1 MSDLEETLYMHMKMV
16 GLSPERE
23 YRFCPQRRW
32 RFDFAFPDHKLGIE
46 VEGGVWVQGRHTRG
60 AGYTAD
66 LEKYNTATLMGW
78 RVLRVSGEMIEN
90 GEALGLTLEG
100 LKENANGRD

>member
-1 MSDLEETLYMHMKMV
+1 MV
-16 GLSPERE
+16 GLSPERG